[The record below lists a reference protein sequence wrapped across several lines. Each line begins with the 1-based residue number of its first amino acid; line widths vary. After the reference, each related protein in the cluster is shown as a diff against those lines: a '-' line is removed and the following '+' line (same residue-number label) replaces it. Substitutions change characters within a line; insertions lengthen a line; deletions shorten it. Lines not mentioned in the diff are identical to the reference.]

1 MGSFVDYLPEV
12 FAEFGT
18 IALRKM
24 FGGHGV
30 YHQGLMFGLVAGD
43 VLYLKAD
50 AVNVRFFEQE
60 DLEPFEFVAENRT
73 VKLSYRRAPDEI
85 FDDRELAAQW
95 ARRSYEAALRAQAAR
110 KPAVRRAGKAP
121 RGKRKK

>member
-1 MGSFVDYLPEV
+1 MSGFVDYLPEV

-18 IALRKM
+18 IALRRM

-30 YHQGLMFGLVAGD
+30 YHQGLMFGLVADD

-50 AVNVRFFEQE
+50 ADSVHHFEQAG
-60 DLEPFEFVAENRT
+60 LPSFEYVTDDRT
-73 VKLSYRRAPDEI
+73 VRMSYYRAPDDI

-95 ARRSYEAALRAQAAR
+95 ARRAFDAALRAQAR
-110 KPAVRRAGKAP
+110 KPAAKKGAP
-121 RGKRKK
+121 ARKGRK